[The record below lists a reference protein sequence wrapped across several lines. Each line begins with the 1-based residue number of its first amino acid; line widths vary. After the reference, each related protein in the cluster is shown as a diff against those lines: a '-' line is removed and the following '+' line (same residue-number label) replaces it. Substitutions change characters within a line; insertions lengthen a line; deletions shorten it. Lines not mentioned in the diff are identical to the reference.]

1 MRIGL
6 FADTYTPEINGVV
19 SSIVTLQEG
28 LEAAGHEVFII
39 TTHVSILNLSYEN
52 RVLRLPGI
60 QLKQMYGYVLTSPLH
75 IRAYQIVKEM
85 DLDIL
90 HAHTEFG
97 IGIFARI
104 VARLMHKPLVVTYH
118 TTYED
123 YTHYVNVF
131 KSKAVEKIAKKT
143 VSQLSKLYI
152 ETSDGAISPSQKT
165 KEMLKGYGIKREIN
179 VIPTG
184 LNLDKFKAEHVDLK
198 AVQAFKD
205 EYHLQDK
212 LVILYVGRIA
222 EEKSIDLIMEGFA
235 KIDQNEI
242 PSRLIIIG
250 AGPQEDE
257 LKRLAKQLKASDTIV
272 FAGKRPSNTIPIY
285 YHAADC
291 FVSASLTETQGM
303 TFIEALA
310 SGKIVFARED
320 KVLSDLI
327 EPNKNGYFFEDAED
341 FAHKI
346 MSYAKLDSTHKQ
358 QMHDHA
364 LESVQVYDREAFIQS
379 VLSVYAESIR
389 VSKEAM
395 ILTEVN
401 HKHAV
406 VECQLENKYRSLS
419 VLVSMEMFVEL
430 GLRKGKELEKE
441 VIETLL
447 ENEQIVKAYQACI
460 QKISVKDRSRKEM
473 YDFLIEKTTLDIG
486 QINQLI
492 DYLEHKKYI
501 NDEQYARSMVQSL
514 QALLQGKQKIIRGLR
529 NKGIAQ
535 ELIDKVIQEDNEEEE
550 VANALALAEK
560 VKPSIRDRSLRSLKQ
575 KLTQRLMSQGF
586 EFNVIEVVM
595 RSLNFQEEEKGEL
608 DNLRKTAL
616 KAKRR
621 LSSKHEGTQL
631 RNALFNYLDHQG
643 FNLDDIYIILNEM
656 EWNDE

>member
-1 MRIGL
+1 MRIAL
-6 FADTYTPEINGVV
+6 FTDTYTPEINGVV

-28 LEAAGHEVFII
+28 LEAAGHEVYIV

-75 IRAYQIVKEM
+75 IRAYQFIKDM

-152 ETSDGAISPSQKT
+152 ESSDGAISPSQKT
-165 KEMLKGYGIKREIN
+165 KDMLQGYGIKRAIS

-184 LNLDKFKAEHVDLK
+184 LNLDRFKAENVDMEAVK
-198 AVQAFKD
+198 AFRD
-205 EYHLQDK
+205 EYALHDK

-222 EEKSIDLIMEGFA
+222 KEKSIDLIIEGFA
-235 KIDQNEI
+235 KINQSEV

-257 LKRLAKQLKASDTIV
+257 LKQLAKQLNAKDTII
-272 FAGKRPSNTIPIY
+272 FAGKRPSQSIPIY
-285 YHAADC
+285 YHGADC

-310 SGKIVFARED
+310 SSKIVFARED
-320 KVLSDLI
+320 RVLSDLI
-327 EPNKNGYFFEDAED
+327 EPDKNGYFFENAID
-341 FAHKI
+341 FAARI
-346 MSYAKLDSTHKQ
+346 ETYAHLSQEAKQ
-358 QMHDHA
+358 QMHENA
-364 LESVQVYDREAFIQS
+364 LSSVQVYDREAFIKQ
-379 VLSVYAESIR
+379 VLCVYSEAIR

-395 ILTEVN
+395 VLTEVN

-406 VECQLENKYRSLS
+406 VECELENKYRSLT
-419 VLVSMEMFVEL
+419 VLVSMEMFVDL
-430 GLRKGKELEKE
+430 GLRKGNELEKE

-460 QKISVKDRSRKEM
+460 RKISVKDRSRKEM
-473 YDFLIEKTTLDIG
+473 YDFLIEKTTIEIG
-486 QINQLI
+486 QINKLVE
-492 DYLEHKKYI
+492 YLELKKYI

-514 QALLQGKQKIIRGLR
+514 QALLQGKRKIIRGLR

-535 ELIDKVIQEDNEEEE
+535 ELIDKVVQEDGQEQE

-560 VKPSIRDRSLRSLKQ
+560 VKPSISDRSLRALKQ

-586 EFNVIEVVM
+586 DFNVIEVVM
-595 RSLNFQEEEKGEL
+595 RSLNFQEEETGEL
-608 DNLRKTAL
+608 DNLRKAAL

-631 RNALFNYLDHQG
+631 RNALFSYLDHQG

-656 EWNDE
+656 EWKDE

>member
-75 IRAYQIVKEM
+75 IRAYQIVKGM

-152 ETSDGAISPSQKT
+152 ETSDGAISPSLKT

-184 LNLDKFKAEHVDLK
+184 LNLDRFKAENVDQK
-198 AVQAFKD
+198 AIQSFKD
-205 EYHLQDK
+205 EYRLHDK
-212 LVILYVGRIA
+212 LIILYVGRIA
-222 EEKSIDLIMEGFA
+222 EEKSIDLVLEGFA
-235 KIDQNEI
+235 KINQAEI

-257 LKRLAKQLKASDTIV
+257 LKHLAKKLNAAESII
-272 FAGKRPSNTIPIY
+272 FAGKRPSHTIPIY
-285 YHAADC
+285 YHAVDC

-327 EPNKNGYFFEDAED
+327 EPNRNGYFFEDASD

-346 MSYAKLDSTHKQ
+346 EIYAKLEDEVKRR
-358 QMHDHA
+358 MRDNA
-364 LESVQVYDREAFIQS
+364 LASVQVYDREVFVQN
-379 VLSVYAESIR
+379 VLGVYAQAIR

-395 ILTEVN
+395 VLTEVS

-406 VECQLENKYRSLS
+406 VECLFENKYRSLS
-419 VLVSMEMFVEL
+419 VLVSMEMFVGM
-430 GLRKGKELEKE
+430 GLRKGNELEKD

-447 ENEQIVKAYQACI
+447 ENEQFVKAYQACI
-460 QKISVKDRSRKEM
+460 QKISVKDRSRQEM
-473 YDFLIEKTTLDIG
+473 YDFLIGKTTLDIG

-492 DYLEHKKYI
+492 DYLEQKKYI

-535 ELIDKVIQEDNEEEE
+535 ELIDKVIQEDSQEAE

-608 DNLRKTAL
+608 DNLRKTAF

-631 RNALFNYLDHQG
+631 RNALFSYLDHQG

>member
-250 AGPQEDE
+250 AGP
-257 LKRLAKQLKASDTIV
+257 
-272 FAGKRPSNTIPIY
+272 
-285 YHAADC
+285 
-291 FVSASLTETQGM
+291 
-303 TFIEALA
+303 
-310 SGKIVFARED
+310 
-320 KVLSDLI
+320 
-327 EPNKNGYFFEDAED
+327 
-341 FAHKI
+341 
-346 MSYAKLDSTHKQ
+346 
-358 QMHDHA
+358 
-364 LESVQVYDREAFIQS
+364 
-379 VLSVYAESIR
+379 
-389 VSKEAM
+389 
-395 ILTEVN
+395 
-401 HKHAV
+401 
-406 VECQLENKYRSLS
+406 
-419 VLVSMEMFVEL
+419 
-430 GLRKGKELEKE
+430 
-441 VIETLL
+441 
-447 ENEQIVKAYQACI
+447 
-460 QKISVKDRSRKEM
+460 
-473 YDFLIEKTTLDIG
+473 
-486 QINQLI
+486 
-492 DYLEHKKYI
+492 
-501 NDEQYARSMVQSL
+501 
-514 QALLQGKQKIIRGLR
+514 
-529 NKGIAQ
+529 
-535 ELIDKVIQEDNEEEE
+535 
-550 VANALALAEK
+550 
-560 VKPSIRDRSLRSLKQ
+560 
-575 KLTQRLMSQGF
+575 
-586 EFNVIEVVM
+586 
-595 RSLNFQEEEKGEL
+595 
-608 DNLRKTAL
+608 
-616 KAKRR
+616 
-621 LSSKHEGTQL
+621 
-631 RNALFNYLDHQG
+631 
-643 FNLDDIYIILNEM
+643 
-656 EWNDE
+656 

>member
-28 LEAAGHEVFII
+28 LAAAGHEVFII

-75 IRAYQIVKEM
+75 IRAYQIVKGM
-85 DLDIL
+85 DLEIL

-131 KSKAVEKIAKKT
+131 KSKAIEKIAKKT
-143 VSQLSKLYI
+143 VSQLSRLYI
-152 ETSDGAISPSQKT
+152 ESSDGAISPSQKT
-165 KEMLKGYGIKREIN
+165 KEMLKGYGIKREIK

-184 LNLDKFKAEHVDLK
+184 LNLDRFKNENVDQE
-198 AVQAFKD
+198 AIQAFKS
-205 EYHLQDK
+205 EYRLHDK

-222 EEKSIDLIMEGFA
+222 EEKSIDLILKGFA
-235 KIDQNEI
+235 KINQAEI

-250 AGPQEDE
+250 AGPQENE
-257 LKRLAKQLKASDTIV
+257 LKHLAVKLHATESII
-272 FAGKRPSNTIPIY
+272 FAGKRPSHTIPIY

-291 FVSASLTETQGM
+291 FVSASLTETQVM

-320 KVLSDLI
+320 KVLNDLI
-327 EPNKNGYFFEDAED
+327 QPNVNGYFFEDADD

-346 MSYAKLDSTHKQ
+346 ENYAKLSLEVKQ
-358 QMHDHA
+358 QMRDNA
-364 LESVQVYDREAFIQS
+364 LASVQVYDREKFIKN
-379 VLSVYAESIR
+379 VLCVYAEAIR
-389 VSKEAM
+389 VSNETM
-395 ILTEVN
+395 VLTEVN

-406 VECQLENKYRSLS
+406 VVCQLENKYRDIS
-419 VLVSMEMFVEL
+419 VLVSMEMFVDL
-430 GLRKGKELEKE
+430 GLRKGNELEKE

-447 ENEQIVKAYQACI
+447 ENDQFVKAYQACI
-460 QKISVKDRSRKEM
+460 QKISTKDRSRQEM

-486 QINQLI
+486 QINHLI
-492 DYLEHKKYI
+492 DDLEQKKYI

-514 QALLQGKQKIIRGLR
+514 QALLQGKQKIVRGLR

-535 ELIDKVIQEDNEEEE
+535 ELIDKVIQEDGQEAEL
-550 VANALALAEK
+550 ANALTLAQK

-586 EFNVIEVVM
+586 EFNVIETVM
-595 RSLNFQEEEKGEL
+595 RSLNFQDEEKGEL

-621 LSSKHEGTQL
+621 LSSKYEATQL

-643 FNLDDIYIILNEM
+643 FDLDDIYIILNEM
-656 EWNDE
+656 EWKDE